1 MDTLEPPATLT
12 PPEPVQAVPEEQA
25 GQMVKLDPKVVPEL
39 DQKVDAFIDVIM
51 QQGMQSPEFQKKVQS
66 IHAMGNDEMRKAASV
81 SNRMLERPANAMDN
95 GVFDENSPISR
106 SLVDLRNTVEDLDP
120 SRQGEIFST
129 RKLAKWIPGG
139 NKVRNYF
146 LKYQSSQKHLN
157 GILDSLYRGQDELR
171 KDNAALEQEKV
182 NLWNNMQVLQQYIY
196 VGKKLDDRITERVA
210 EIEIADPEKARVVK
224 EEMLFYA
231 RQKVQDLL
239 MQMAVSIQ
247 SYLALDMVRKNNLE
261 LIKGVDRAT
270 TTTVSALRVA
280 IITAQALEN
289 QKLVLN
295 QINAI
300 NRTASDLIER
310 NARMLRQ
317 QAAEVHAQASSTGIE
332 MEKLQSAF
340 NNIYAAMDEMSE
352 YKMHALESMKETVNV
367 LSSEVQK
374 AEGYLDRVRLEQ
386 ASSAVG
392 DISIDTTPEIGS
404 GLSSVKI

>member
-51 QQGMQSPEFQKKVQS
+51 EQGMQSPEFQKKLQS

-81 SNRMLERPANAMDN
+81 SNRMLERPANALND
-95 GVFDENSPISR
+95 GVFDENSPISK

-157 GILDSLYRGQDELR
+157 SVLDSLYRGQDELR

-196 VGKKLDDRITERVA
+196 VGNKLDDRISERVSEL
-210 EIEIADPEKARVVK
+210 EISDPEKARVVK

-317 QAAEVHAQASSTGIE
+317 QASEVHRQASSTGIE
-332 MEKLQSAF
+332 IEKLQSAF

-352 YKMHALESMKETVNV
+352 YKMQALDSMKETVTV
-367 LSSEVQK
+367 LSSEVEK
-374 AEGYLDRVRLEQ
+374 AEGYLDRVRREQ
-386 ASSAVG
+386 ATSAVG

-404 GLSSVKI
+404 GLTSVKL

>member
-106 SLVDLRNTVEDLDP
+106 SLMDLRNTVEDLDP

-352 YKMHALESMKETVNV
+352 YKMHALDSMKETVNV